1 MRISK
6 KRKNKL
12 LSGLKVLNSTV
23 GVNLE
28 DISKAETEVI
38 NNLPKM
44 GVNLEY
50 SDYTNRC
57 YFADRVGNEI
67 DLEGMKWIR

>member
-44 GVNLEY
+44 GVYLEY
-50 SDYTNRC
+50 SDYTNRW

-67 DLEGMKWIR
+67 DLEGMK